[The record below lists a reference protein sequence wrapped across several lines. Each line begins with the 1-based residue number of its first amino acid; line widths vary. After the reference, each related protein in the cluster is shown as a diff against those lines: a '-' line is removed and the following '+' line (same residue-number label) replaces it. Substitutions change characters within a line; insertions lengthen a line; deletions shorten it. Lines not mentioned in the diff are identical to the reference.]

1 MNTVSLTDQNLD
13 DCVGVFIKAYNQPPW
28 NYHWTFDKAK
38 QYLIEYMNCT
48 QFAGFILYD
57 EGEPVGAIL
66 GHKKTWW
73 TGPQFMIDEFFI
85 SPERQRKGYGKKLL
99 DFCDQYANENGIEL
113 LILMTNKYMPAY
125 QFYTKSGYI
134 NAEQYVFMF
143 KQLL

>member
-1 MNTVSLTDQNLD
+1 MNTVPLTNQNLD
-13 DCVGVFIKAYNQPPW
+13 DCVGIFIKSYNQAPW

-38 QYLIEYMNCT
+38 QYLSEYMSCSG
-48 QFAGFILYD
+48 FAGFILYD

-73 TGPQFMIDEFFI
+73 TGQQFMIDEFFI
-85 SPERQRKGYGKKLL
+85 SPERQRKGYGKKML
-99 DFCDQYANENGIEL
+99 DVCDQYATENGIEL

-134 NAEQYVFMF
+134 NTEQYVFMF

>member
-1 MNTVSLTDQNLD
+1 MNTVPLTIQNID
-13 DCVGVFIKAYNQPPW
+13 DCTSVFIKSYNQPPW

-38 QYLIEYMNCT
+38 QYLKEYMSSSE
-48 QFAGFILYD
+48 FIGFVLYD
-57 EGEPVGAIL
+57 GDEAVGAIL

-85 SPERQRKGYGKKLL
+85 SPEKQRKGYGKKLL
-99 DFCDQYANENGIEL
+99 DFCDQYANENNIEL

-134 NAEQYVFMF
+134 NTEQYVFMF